1 MARLFIEA
9 GRIGEVIRLQNRE
22 VRYLIKVLR
31 LEEGD
36 EVEVFDGQGK
46 RYRARLLS
54 EEGPWYLEVLEELEE
69 EGELVLKV
77 ILGQGIL
84 KGEKMK
90 WVIQKATE
98 LGASEIV
105 PVMTQ
110 RSVPV
115 LEEEAVDL
123 KVNRWR
129 KIAEEA
135 SRQCNRSHVPLVRDP
150 LHLRQFAEEAEG
162 HKVALWEK
170 ATIPL
175 GEALPPKA
183 DALTA
188 LIGPEGGLSEEEA
201 VILEERGFVLCSLG
215 RRILRSET
223 AALAVLS
230 ILQYLLGDLG
240 R

>member
-1 MARLFIEA
+1 MARLFIE
-9 GRIGEVIRLQNRE
+9 GERIGEVIRLQNRE
-22 VRYLIKVLR
+22 VRYLVKVLR

-36 EVEVFDGQGK
+36 EVEVFDGRGR

-54 EEGPWYLEVLEELEE
+54 EDGLWYLEILEELEG
-69 EGELVLKV
+69 EGEPALRV

-105 PVMTQ
+105 PVVTQ

-115 LEEEAVDL
+115 LDEEAVDL
-123 KVNRWR
+123 KVHRWR

-135 SRQCNRSHVPLVRDP
+135 SRQCNRAHVPRVREP
-150 LHLRQFAEEAEG
+150 LYLPRFAEEAEG
-162 HKVALWEK
+162 HKVALWER
-170 ATIPL
+170 ATLPL
-175 GEALPPKA
+175 GEALPAKA
-183 DALTA
+183 DAVTV

-201 VILEERGFVLCSLG
+201 IVLEGKGFVLCSLG

-230 ILQYLLGDLG
+230 ILQHLLGDLG